1 MDRNERLGDSLVGL
15 ERKIV
20 TRGGGGETRAQFQ
33 SSKSGATGLAASGSF
48 PTQPR
53 MQLPTS

>member
-20 TRGGGGETRAQFQ
+20 TRGETRAQLQ